1 MKLDNNINI
10 LTHIILNGNNIGPKQ
25 IKNKFIN
32 SKPKWWLFMF

>member
-25 IKNKFIN
+25 IKIN
-32 SKPKWWLFMF
+32 L